1 MKRALLSLLYPLAA
15 LTCCFGQSA
24 NSISG
29 TVRDSADNSPV
40 PGCSVFING
49 SSRGTITDAK
59 GVFVLAHI
67 PAGNY
72 DLVVSA
78 IGYETYIL
86 NFSDN
91 RLPLDLKI
99 RLKQRASELSAVT
112 VEPYLKDG
120 WQRWGRFFINNFI
133 GTGDN
138 ALRCMIRNPEV
149 LRFRYS
155 ERRGQLTVS
164 ATEPLIIENNALG
177 YLLRYQ
183 LETFTYGNDSHII
196 FYVGYP
202 FFTEMAGGRR
212 KQRDWTNERRKA
224 YLGSM
229 MQFMRGLYR
238 DSLQQEGFTVS
249 QKRRMPNLEK
259 RRIKACFDSTQTKPG
274 TLPADTL
281 HYYLAVLNQPDFYQ
295 YVVPVRMDS
304 LLSLTTGPE
313 KSLFFRGVLDLLY
326 SNNKEG
332 ISHRQSE
339 LWLLTPAP
347 ARIWS
352 NGSYFPPTEVFSAG
366 YWSHSEKISNM
377 LPLDYE
383 LP

>member
-1 MKRALLSLLYPLAA
+1 MKKILLSLLYPLAV

-29 TVRDSADNSPV
+29 IVTDSTDNSPV

-59 GVFVLAHI
+59 GAFVLAHI

-78 IGYETYIL
+78 IGYETYIFS
-86 NFSDN
+86 FSDG

-155 ERRGQLTVS
+155 ERRAMLTVS

-183 LETFTYGNDSHII
+183 LETFTYSNNSHII

-202 FFTEMAGGRR
+202 FFTEMAGGRG
-212 KQRDWTNERRKA
+212 KQRGWSKERKNA
-224 YLGSM
+224 YLGSLL
-229 MQFMRGLYR
+229 QFMRELYR
-238 DSLQQEGFTVS
+238 DSLQEKGFAVS
-249 QKRRMPNLEK
+249 QKRRSPNWEK
-259 RRIKACFDSTQTKPG
+259 LRIKACFDSTKRQPAV
-274 TLPADTL
+274 LPADTL
-281 HYYLAVLNQPDFYQ
+281 HYYLAVLNQPDFYE
-295 YVVPVRMDS
+295 YAAPVKMDT
-304 LLSLTTGPE
+304 LVSLTTGPA
-313 KSLFFRGVLDLLY
+313 KSLFFRGVLDLFY
-326 SNNKEG
+326 TNTKEG
-332 ISHRQSE
+332 ISRRRSQ

-347 ARIWS
+347 AQVWE

-366 YWSHSEKISNM
+366 YWSHSEKISNT